1 MRLLLITLDWE
12 GKFCN
17 VSKICWEEID
27 WFNISFSSTSR
38 VILDTIRNN
47 YKKAGNDGLPAVD
60 CFITMRISRPHRFM
74 SLRMVKTPEYLVS
87 VLCWSNFYF
96 LHNSRLGVTCCVIL
110 WDKSTINS
118 TSASFR
124 GSCHNCKS
132 VYGLSCC
139 SQIQFSCHSFKGE

>member
-1 MRLLLITLDWE
+1 MRLILITLDWE

-17 VSKICWEEID
+17 VWKICWEEID

-110 WDKSTINS
+110 CDKSTINS
-118 TSASFR
+118 TSASFW
-124 GSCHNCKS
+124 GFSHNQY
-132 VYGLSCC
+132 VLFV
-139 SQIQFSCHSFKGE
+139 ILLLTDPV

>member
-1 MRLLLITLDWE
+1 MEICSE
-12 GKFCN
+12 KIGCCN
-17 VSKICWEEID
+17 IA
-27 WFNISFSSTSR
+27 FLSTSR
-38 VILDTIRNN
+38 VIQDTIRNN

-60 CFITMRISRPHRFM
+60 SFITLRISRPHRFM

-96 LHNSRLGVTCCVIL
+96 LHNSRVSVTCCVVHR
-110 WDKSTINS
+110 DKLTINS
-118 TSASFR
+118 TSSSFW

>member
-1 MRLLLITLDWE
+1 MRLILITLDWE
-12 GKFCN
+12 GNFCN
-17 VSKICWEEID
+17 VWKICLEEIG
-27 WFNISFSSTSR
+27 WCNISFSSTSR

-60 CFITMRISRPHRFM
+60 SFITLRISRPHRFM

-96 LHNSRLGVTCCVIL
+96 LHNSRVSVTCCVVHR
-110 WDKSTINS
+110 DKLAINS
-118 TSASFR
+118 TSSSFW

-132 VYGLSCC
+132 VNGLSCC